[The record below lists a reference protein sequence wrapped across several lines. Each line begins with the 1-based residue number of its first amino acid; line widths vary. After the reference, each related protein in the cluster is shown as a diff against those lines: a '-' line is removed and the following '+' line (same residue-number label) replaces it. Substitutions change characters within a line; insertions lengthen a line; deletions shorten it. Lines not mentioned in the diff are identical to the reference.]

1 MDYDGHN
8 SKRSSQFKI
17 RQMFELNHFR
27 FSHGSVESGSTVVE
41 KKTMKEQ
48 KKTRH
53 DLERDQFV
61 AEVLDTPPLFVL
73 IIFCRC

>member
-1 MDYDGHN
+1 MVAWN
-8 SKRSSQFKI
+8 Q
-17 RQMFELNHFR
+17 
-27 FSHGSVESGSTVVE
+27 VVVE

-53 DLERDQFV
+53 DLGRDQFV
-61 AEVLDTPPLFVL
+61 AEVLDNPPLFVL